1 MAIFHKLASSGG
13 VNPANRDLFGKVIPF
28 AASDGAVDDDDDD
41 DDDDDGDDD
50 DDDDDGDDDDDDD
63 DDAVV
68 IVVAAADDEDDVDV
82 GVASIVSTPSTCL
95 ARCQYLFIV
104 ASMS

>member
-41 DDDDDGDDD
+41 DDDGDDD
-50 DDDDDGDDDDDDD
+50 DDD
-63 DDAVV
+63 
-68 IVVAAADDEDDVDV
+68 
-82 GVASIVSTPSTCL
+82 
-95 ARCQYLFIV
+95 
-104 ASMS
+104 